1 MNIYL
6 KIFLVLAAL
15 LLLSQFIRP
24 ERNES
29 DDRTYDI
36 STKYTLPA
44 DVNHVLQVACN
55 DCHSNKTTYPW
66 YANMQPVA
74 WWLND
79 HVIDGKRHLNF
90 SEFTKRPLAIQYHK
104 FEEIVEMVEEKE
116 MPMKEYTYL
125 GMHPDA
131 NLTNDQRELIV
142 SWARGQMAI
151 MKATYPADSLIRKP
165 RNPAPNS

>member
-1 MNIYL
+1 MAL
-6 KIFLVLAAL
+6 KIFLVLAVL
-15 LLLSQFIRP
+15 LVLAQFIRP

-36 STKYTLPA
+36 STKYTVPD

-74 WWLND
+74 WWLSD
-79 HVIDGKRHLNF
+79 HVNDGKRHLNF
-90 SEFTKRPLAIQYHK
+90 SEFTRRPLAVQNHK
-104 FEEIVEMVEEKE
+104 LEEIVEMVEEKH

-125 GMHPDA
+125 DMHPEA
-131 NLTNDQRELIV
+131 NLTDAQRELIIN
-142 SWARGQMAI
+142 WAKEQMA
-151 MKATYPADSLIRKP
+151 MLKATYPADSLVLKKRK
-165 RNPAPNS
+165 S